1 MSCNLTDKVKTL
13 ENLIRLSVICL
24 REAARARTLFHAPAS
39 LVTWSV
45 RAIQI
50 KRGAL
55 ERRRSSDDWERVC
68 VSAADQSEGRLSQ
81 TLRSF
86 RSAPRLLQTVTMD
99 DFFLFSKTDN
109 LQ

>member
-13 ENLIRLSVICL
+13 ENLIGLSVICL

-39 LVTWSV
+39 LVTRSV

-55 ERRRSSDDWERVC
+55 ERSAIFRRLGTSL
-68 VSAADQSEGRLSQ
+68 RLSC
-81 TLRSF
+81 
-86 RSAPRLLQTVTMD
+86 
-99 DFFLFSKTDN
+99 
-109 LQ
+109 